1 MTIAHYGPSGQVS
14 NLRLFR
20 DDAIV
25 DGWINGITD
34 GQTGKYEGG
43 IKVMQLAIAAQSC
56 RCFPLSLLL
65 TDV

>member
-43 IKVMQLAIAAQSC
+43 IKSNATSYCSTVLQVFPFVIAS
-56 RCFPLSLLL
+56 
-65 TDV
+65 D